1 MQATQHRWGRW
12 LVAGVTAS
20 ALAGTATAALA
31 ASGPVASSASPAAAL
46 ASDTVLA
53 GQVAGGVGS
62 TGGSSADGGSTG
74 TKAAHGVVAGCTTVT
89 FGQHQQQLETA
100 LSKRAAALTRM
111 ANRVSSA
118 KNLPGADATTLQGII
133 SGEQSSLDGGGI
145 AGLAA
150 AASSATTC
158 SQLRATAK
166 QMVVDFRVYMVVAR
180 QVNIAVCSSGSL
192 AAATRLTAAE
202 STIEARIT
210 KAQQRGKD
218 VTGAQQAFGDL
229 QQQLSTA
236 TQELSGI
243 NLATVLDQVPSDA
256 PGDQSVLSGA
266 VATMKQADTALKAAR
281 ADRQTIRQ
289 DLKSAAAAGGSGVGG
304 VSGT

>member
-31 ASGPVASSASPAAAL
+31 TSGPVASSASPSAAL

-53 GQVAGGVGS
+53 GQIAGEVGS
-62 TGGSSADGGSTG
+62 TSTK
-74 TKAAHGVVAGCTTVT
+74 TSHIVTGCTTGT
-89 FGQHQQQLETA
+89 FSQDQQQLEAA
-100 LSKRAAALTRM
+100 LSKRAAALTKM
-111 ANRVSSA
+111 ADRVSSA

-150 AASSATTC
+150 AASTATTC

-166 QMVVDFRVYMVVAR
+166 QMVVDFRVYIVVGR

-192 AAATRLTAAE
+192 AAATKATAAE
-202 STIEARIT
+202 PKIEARIT

-218 VTGAQQAFGDL
+218 VTGAQQAFGHL

-236 TQELSGI
+236 TQDLSHI
-243 NLATVLDQVPSDA
+243 DLATVLAQVPSDA
-256 PGDQSVLSGA
+256 PGDQTMLSGA

-281 ADRQTIRQ
+281 ADRQTIFQ
-289 DLKSAAAAGGSGVGG
+289 DLRSSTAGSGPSGGLGVGG